1 MHNDIE
7 YNEVKYIEREKERI
21 RGECGW
27 LPHSQSNTTCSLMSK
42 ILNLISLVYIEA

>member
-27 LPHSQSNTTCSLMSK
+27 LPHSQSNTTCSL
-42 ILNLISLVYIEA
+42 ILVSISLVYIRA